1 MKTASTSM
9 KTKTKTPIKKVLASS
24 FGAAFLASSIAPI
37 ALAGANPFS
46 AVSLDSGYE
55 VVSYG
60 SKSPKKGE
68 EGGCGEG
75 KSDKSEGSC
84 GEGSCGE
91 SDKKKHSEGSCGESG
106 KKKHSEGSCGEG
118 KCGG

>member
-1 MKTASTSM
+1 M
-9 KTKTKTPIKKVLASS
+9 KTKTPIKKVLASS

-60 SKSPKKGE
+60 SKSPQ
-68 EGGCGEG
+68 EGRRGRLRRGQVRQV
-75 KSDKSEGSC
+75 
-84 GEGSCGE
+84 
-91 SDKKKHSEGSCGESG
+91 
-106 KKKHSEGSCGEG
+106 
-118 KCGG
+118 